1 MKISI
6 RVKKCLISRII
17 QLSLKYYDDSKKQW
31 LVYKDE
37 GGGVAIEEFVGL
49 KSKMYS
55 VLVGNKNVVS
65 TISNNAYKDVLL
77 NDKYLRHQIIEK
89 ELMKS

>member
-17 QLSLKYYDDSKKQW
+17 QLILKYYDDSKKYW

-37 GGGVAIEEFVGL
+37 GAGVAIEEFVGI
-49 KSKMYS
+49 KPKMYS
-55 VLVGNKNVVS
+55 VLVGNKNDVS

-77 NDKYLRHQIIEK
+77 NDECLRHHIIEK

>member
-1 MKISI
+1 M
-6 RVKKCLISRII
+6 
-17 QLSLKYYDDSKKQW
+17 
-31 LVYKDE
+31 VYKDE
-37 GGGVAIEEFVGL
+37 GAGVAIEEFVGL

-65 TISNNAYKDVLL
+65 TISNNAHKDVLL